1 MAKQKF
7 RSTRPGGFS
16 GVKAYM
22 SYVKVLKN
30 RRNAVGRTFC
40 AAINLPLLTKM
51 ISQPWHRI
59 SSDNSRNDKV

>member
-16 GVKAYM
+16 GVKAYI

-30 RRNAVGRTFC
+30 RHNAVGRTFC
-40 AAINLPLLTKM
+40 DAMGFLLC
-51 ISQPWHRI
+51 HA
-59 SSDNSRNDKV
+59 SSFKIIIAPIIVK